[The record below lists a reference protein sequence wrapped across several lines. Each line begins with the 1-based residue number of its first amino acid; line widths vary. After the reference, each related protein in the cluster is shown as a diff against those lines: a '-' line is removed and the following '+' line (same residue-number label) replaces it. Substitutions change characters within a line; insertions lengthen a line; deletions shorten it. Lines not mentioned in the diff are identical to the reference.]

1 MMRLLALCA
10 LLFLSGCDRAEQGR
24 VDARNYDAFWLWAG
38 VEPQPV
44 LDSAK
49 TIYIL
54 AAEIKGGPEGRYVDL
69 RPAVPRVKHAQVWIV
84 YRIET
89 LTWDA
94 YVLPRILRDLESW
107 KGKGNRIAGIQIDF
121 DAATRG
127 LPGYAD
133 FLKQLR
139 TELPPGTGLSVTG
152 LLDWSSGGDSPALN
166 ALAGTVDEVVLQ
178 TYQGRQTIPGYQ
190 AYLRQLERVK
200 LPFKIGFVQHGE
212 WKAPPSLARNP
223 NFKGYVV
230 FLLNPERS

>member
-1 MMRLLALCA
+1 MRLLALLA
-10 LLFLSGCDRAEQGR
+10 LLFLPGCDRAEQGR
-24 VDARNYDAFWLWAG
+24 VDAQAYEAFWLWAG

-69 RPAVPRVKHAQVWIV
+69 RPAVPQVKHAQVWIV
-84 YRIET
+84 YRVET
-89 LTWDA
+89 LAWDTK
-94 YVLPRILRDLESW
+94 VLPRIRRDIEGW
-107 KGKGNRIAGIQIDF
+107 KAKGNRIAGIQIDF

-127 LPGYAD
+127 LPGYAA

-139 TELPPGTGLSVTG
+139 SDLPKGTGLSVTG

-166 ALAGTVDEVVLQ
+166 ALAGMVDEVVLQ
-178 TYQGRQTIPGYQ
+178 TYQGRHTIPGYQ
-190 AYLRQLERVK
+190 AYLRQLDRVE
-200 LPFKIGFVQHGE
+200 LPFKVGLVQHGE
-212 WKAPPSLARNP
+212 WHAPPGLSRNP
-223 NFKGYVV
+223 KFRGYVV

>member
-54 AAEIKGGPEGRYVDL
+54 AAEIKGGPQGRYVDL

-89 LTWDA
+89 LEWDA
-94 YVLPRILRDLESW
+94 NILPRILRDLESW
-107 KGKGNRIAGIQIDF
+107 KGKGNRVAGIQIDF

-127 LPGYAD
+127 LPDYAD

-139 TELPPGTGLSVTG
+139 TELPPGTRLSVTG

-178 TYQGRQTIPGYQ
+178 TYQGRHTIPGYQ

-200 LPFKIGFVQHGE
+200 LPFKIGLVQLGE
-212 WKAPPSLARNP
+212 WRAPTSLARNP